1 MGTNIS
7 VAADELSEELS
18 ALLEATSIASA
29 STREELYSFFDDGFD
44 DDAEELTPGTSS
56 SAAAKTP
63 AAVVPAENVPQGYFA
78 LATSSST
85 FDDATVR
92 IRQRGTW
99 NRDCRG
105 DDSRDL
111 MVDEGYYSS
120 ENGDGDVEMED
131 FECGDEE
138 EREALLPAKRFS
150 WRGTSPERCS
160 LLYWEK

>member
-1 MGTNIS
+1 MGNNIS

-29 STREELYSFFDDGFD
+29 STRDELYSFFDDGFD
-44 DDAEELTPGTSS
+44 DDAEEIPGTSGTR
-56 SAAAKTP
+56 TP
-63 AAVVPAENVPQGYFA
+63 AIPTAVENVPQGYFA
-78 LATSSST
+78 LATSSK
-85 FDDATVR
+85 FEDDASTVQ
-92 IRQRGTW
+92 IRKRGAW
-99 NRDCRG
+99 SRQ

-111 MVDEGYYSS
+111 MMLDEGYYSS
-120 ENGDGDVEMED
+120 ESGDVEMD
-131 FECGDEE
+131 DDLPGDEE